1 MRVISEEEKQRIIE
15 LYMAECTIQQITH
28 ETGRCRQTIRK
39 ILREA
44 GCLPPEKKRTGLS
57 DADRMWLR
65 RVWHWK
71 LPEPRRDRNGKYRVV
86 HPGDKGVR
94 TPYRPDGKFQ

>member
-1 MRVISEEEKQRIIE
+1 MTPVSDEEKRQIIQMYQDDRPI
-15 LYMAECTIQQITH
+15 LTIMRL
-28 ETGRCRQTIRK
+28 TGRCRQTIRK

-44 GCLPPEKKRTGLS
+44 GYLPPEKKRTGLS

-65 RVWHWK
+65 RAWHWK
-71 LPEPRRDRNGKYRVV
+71 LPESRRDRSGTYRVV

-94 TPYRPDGKFQ
+94 TPYRPDGKFR